1 MLEKEGPSTI
11 ILAMQK
17 ENQGKIALVKNKKKK
32 MKRKLNVSN
41 DFAFETIEKWINE
54 TKLS

>member
-17 ENQGKIALVKNKKKK
+17 ENSGKIALVKNKKKK
-32 MKRKLNVSN
+32 WRGNSMSLMILHLKQLKSGLMKQN
-41 DFAFETIEKWINE
+41 
-54 TKLS
+54 

>member
-1 MLEKEGPSTI
+1 M
-11 ILAMQK
+11 ILAMQM
-17 ENQGKIALVKNKKKK
+17 ENQGKITLVKNKMKK

-54 TKLS
+54 TKLI